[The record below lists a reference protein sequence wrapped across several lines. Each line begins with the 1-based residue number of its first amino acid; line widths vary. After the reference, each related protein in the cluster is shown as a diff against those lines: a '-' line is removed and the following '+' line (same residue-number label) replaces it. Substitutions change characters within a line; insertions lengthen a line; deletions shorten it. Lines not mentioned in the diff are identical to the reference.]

1 MGTIPYLGIF
11 LTDLV
16 MLDNAMKDYL
26 NERVI
31 NVEKMRKEFH
41 VINQIKQLQAT
52 YYKYNIS
59 PQELFRGWFWDM
71 DHLSVAQ
78 R

>member
-1 MGTIPYLGIF
+1 
-11 LTDLV
+11 
-16 MLDNAMKDYL
+16 MLFFSMAQA
-26 NERVI
+26 
-31 NVEKMRKEFH
+31 FH

-59 PQELFRGWFWDM
+59 PQELFGAWFWGM
-71 DHLSVAQ
+71 EHLSEAQ